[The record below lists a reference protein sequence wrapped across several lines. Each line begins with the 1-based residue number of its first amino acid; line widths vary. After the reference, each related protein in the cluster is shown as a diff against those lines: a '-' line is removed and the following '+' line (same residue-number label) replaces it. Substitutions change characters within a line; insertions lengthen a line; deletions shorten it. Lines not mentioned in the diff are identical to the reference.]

1 MTNEE
6 WTLLRKAAADPK
18 GQIAVKRDANGA
30 WPGDRSR
37 IEALAEQGHM
47 SPLGESMGPH
57 IGGTFAVWR
66 ITSKGRALIEQSAE
80 G

>member
-1 MTNEE
+1 MTKEE
-6 WTLLRKAAADPK
+6 WAWLRKAAADPK
-18 GQIAVKRDANGA
+18 GQIALKRAPDGA
-30 WPGDRSR
+30 WPGDRNR
-37 IEALAEQGHM
+37 IEALAEKGHV

-66 ITSKGRALIEQSAE
+66 ITLKGRALIEQSAE